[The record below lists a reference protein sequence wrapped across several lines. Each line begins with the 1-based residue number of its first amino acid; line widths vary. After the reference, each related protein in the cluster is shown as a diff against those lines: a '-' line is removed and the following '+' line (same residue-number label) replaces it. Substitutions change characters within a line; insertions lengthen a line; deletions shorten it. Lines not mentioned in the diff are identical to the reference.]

1 MVPRLTLIHM
11 VLEYAMLGFRYL
23 MNMDFT
29 KISYPNMGYSNTMG
43 LRVTMGNHMNL
54 WTMG

>member
-1 MVPRLTLIHM
+1 MVPRLTLIPM

-29 KISYPNMGYSNTMG
+29 KFSYTNMGYSNTMG